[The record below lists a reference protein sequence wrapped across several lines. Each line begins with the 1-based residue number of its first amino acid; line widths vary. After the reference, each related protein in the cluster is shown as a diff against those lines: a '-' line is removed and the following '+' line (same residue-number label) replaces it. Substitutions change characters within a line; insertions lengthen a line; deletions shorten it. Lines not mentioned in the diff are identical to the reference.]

1 MMKNRLRKREMTVE
15 ERKMIEETLEKWW
28 REFEK
33 KIIAH
38 IPENEK
44 YKYVSS
50 KSCFEL
56 NSNEVLVDENGAVY
70 FTYEE
75 IGEEST
81 YEGRIYNGKVEQGV
95 PY

>member
-1 MMKNRLRKREMTVE
+1 MKNRLTKREMTVE

-33 KIIAH
+33 KLIEH
-38 IPENEK
+38 IPDDEK

-50 KSCFEL
+50 KSCFKL
-56 NSNEVLVDENGAVY
+56 NSDKVSVDKNGIVY

-75 IGEEST
+75 EGEETS
-81 YEGRIYNGKVEQGV
+81 YEGRICNGKIEHGI
-95 PY
+95 PH